1 MFGYVTVCEPE
12 LKVKDLKKYRAY
24 YCGLCRT
31 LKEDYGFMGQMTL
44 TYDMTFAVILLSS
57 LYETIAKHEEHR
69 CKVHPVKRQHMLWNE
84 ITSYAAAMNVLLAYY
99 HMEDDWQDDHKVSSL
114 MTKSLIQGKAKKI
127 IEKYPR
133 QSESIRKSLEEL
145 GECEHEN
152 SMDIDRAAGCFGRL
166 MAELFV
172 WKEDIWE
179 KTLRKMGFYLG
190 KFIYLMD
197 AYEDLPEDRKKNRYN
212 PLKELAKRPDY
223 EVQMEQILRMM
234 IAESTVRFEQEKFKE
249 VQEAYDI
256 IMRERANGGNSYGN
270 NYGYGSSESYSYGN
284 QSYGNQNSSYGY
296 GTMDPKLQAAANY
309 INSRRYRE
317 AINTLDQVQQR
328 SAMWYYLSGC
338 ANAGIGNQILARDH
352 AAQAVNMEPNNMQFR
367 QLLNQLDFNSR
378 RYQNS
383 PYGGGYAPGGQN
395 SCGTGNMCCDLW
407 LADTLCECMGGDLCS
422 CM

>member
-1 MFGYVTVCEPE
+1 MFGYVTANEPE

-24 YCGLCRT
+24 YCGLCST

-57 LYETIAKHEEHR
+57 LYETTTKHEEHR
-69 CKVHPVKRQHMLWNE
+69 CKVHPAKRQHMLQNE

-99 HMEDDWQDDHKVSSL
+99 HMEDDWQDDRKVSSL

-133 QSESIRKSLEEL
+133 QSEIIRKSLKEL

-223 EVQMEQILRMM
+223 EAQMEQILRMM
-234 IAESTVRFEQEKFKE
+234 IAESTVRFEQLPCL
-249 VQEAYDI
+249 VDVDILRNILYDGVWNHYNKI
-256 IMRERANGGNSYGN
+256 QMKKREDNKDEQKS
-270 NYGYGSSESYSYGN
+270 
-284 QSYGNQNSSYGY
+284 
-296 GTMDPKLQAAANY
+296 
-309 INSRRYRE
+309 I
-317 AINTLDQVQQR
+317 
-328 SAMWYYLSGC
+328 
-338 ANAGIGNQILARDH
+338 
-352 AAQAVNMEPNNMQFR
+352 
-367 QLLNQLDFNSR
+367 
-378 RYQNS
+378 
-383 PYGGGYAPGGQN
+383 
-395 SCGTGNMCCDLW
+395 
-407 LADTLCECMGGDLCS
+407 
-422 CM
+422 

>member
-1 MFGYVTVCEPE
+1 MFGYITVCEPE

-24 YCGLCRT
+24 YCGLCST

-57 LYETIAKHEEHR
+57 LYETTTKHEEHR
-69 CKVHPVKRQHMLWNE
+69 CKVHPAKRQHMLQNE

-99 HMEDDWQDDHKVSSL
+99 HMEDDWQDDRKVSSL

-133 QSESIRKSLEEL
+133 QSEIIRKSLKEL

-223 EVQMEQILRMM
+223 EAQMEQILRMM
-234 IAESTVRFEQEKFKE
+234 IAESTVRFEQLPCL
-249 VQEAYDI
+249 VDVDILRNILYDGVWNHYNKI
-256 IMRERANGGNSYGN
+256 QMKKREDNKDEQKS
-270 NYGYGSSESYSYGN
+270 
-284 QSYGNQNSSYGY
+284 
-296 GTMDPKLQAAANY
+296 
-309 INSRRYRE
+309 I
-317 AINTLDQVQQR
+317 
-328 SAMWYYLSGC
+328 
-338 ANAGIGNQILARDH
+338 
-352 AAQAVNMEPNNMQFR
+352 
-367 QLLNQLDFNSR
+367 
-378 RYQNS
+378 
-383 PYGGGYAPGGQN
+383 
-395 SCGTGNMCCDLW
+395 
-407 LADTLCECMGGDLCS
+407 
-422 CM
+422 

>member
-57 LYETIAKHEEHR
+57 LYETTTKHEEHR
-69 CKVHPVKRQHMLWNE
+69 CKVHPAKRQHMLQNE

-99 HMEDDWQDDHKVSSL
+99 HMEDDWQDDRKVSSL

-133 QSESIRKSLEEL
+133 QSEIIRKSLKEL

-166 MAELFV
+166 MAELFI

-223 EVQMEQILRMM
+223 EAQMEQILRMM
-234 IAESTVRFEQEKFKE
+234 IAESTVRFEQLPCL
-249 VQEAYDI
+249 VDVDILRNILYDGVWNHYNKI
-256 IMRERANGGNSYGN
+256 QMKKREDNKDEQKS
-270 NYGYGSSESYSYGN
+270 
-284 QSYGNQNSSYGY
+284 
-296 GTMDPKLQAAANY
+296 
-309 INSRRYRE
+309 I
-317 AINTLDQVQQR
+317 
-328 SAMWYYLSGC
+328 
-338 ANAGIGNQILARDH
+338 
-352 AAQAVNMEPNNMQFR
+352 
-367 QLLNQLDFNSR
+367 
-378 RYQNS
+378 
-383 PYGGGYAPGGQN
+383 
-395 SCGTGNMCCDLW
+395 
-407 LADTLCECMGGDLCS
+407 
-422 CM
+422 

>member
-57 LYETIAKHEEHR
+57 LYETTTKHEEHR
-69 CKVHPVKRQHMLWNE
+69 CKVHPAKRQHMLQNE

-99 HMEDDWQDDHKVSSL
+99 HMEDDWQDNRKVSSL
-114 MTKSLIQGKAKKI
+114 MTKSLIQGKAKKT

-133 QSESIRKSLEEL
+133 QSEIIRKSLKEL

-223 EVQMEQILRMM
+223 EAQMEQILRMM
-234 IAESTVRFEQEKFKE
+234 IAESTVRFEQLPCL
-249 VQEAYDI
+249 VDVDILRNILYDGVWNHYNKI
-256 IMRERANGGNSYGN
+256 QMKKREDNKDEQKS
-270 NYGYGSSESYSYGN
+270 
-284 QSYGNQNSSYGY
+284 
-296 GTMDPKLQAAANY
+296 
-309 INSRRYRE
+309 I
-317 AINTLDQVQQR
+317 
-328 SAMWYYLSGC
+328 
-338 ANAGIGNQILARDH
+338 
-352 AAQAVNMEPNNMQFR
+352 
-367 QLLNQLDFNSR
+367 
-378 RYQNS
+378 
-383 PYGGGYAPGGQN
+383 
-395 SCGTGNMCCDLW
+395 
-407 LADTLCECMGGDLCS
+407 
-422 CM
+422 

>member
-69 CKVHPVKRQHMLWNE
+69 CKVHPVKRQHMLRNE

-99 HMEDDWQDDHKVSSL
+99 HMEDDWMDDRKVSSL

-133 QSESIRKSLEEL
+133 QSEIIRKSLREL
-145 GECEHEN
+145 GECESEN

-197 AYEDLPEDRKKNRYN
+197 AYEDIEQDLKKGTYN
-212 PLKELAKRPDY
+212 PLKKRY
-223 EVQMEQILRMM
+223 EEPGFEEECRQILTMM
-234 IAESTVRFEQEKFKE
+234 MSECCKEFEQLPILQNVDILRNILYSGVWCRYEIVRKKRMKDSAKE
-249 VQEAYDI
+249 V
-256 IMRERANGGNSYGN
+256 
-270 NYGYGSSESYSYGN
+270 
-284 QSYGNQNSSYGY
+284 
-296 GTMDPKLQAAANY
+296 
-309 INSRRYRE
+309 
-317 AINTLDQVQQR
+317 
-328 SAMWYYLSGC
+328 
-338 ANAGIGNQILARDH
+338 
-352 AAQAVNMEPNNMQFR
+352 
-367 QLLNQLDFNSR
+367 
-378 RYQNS
+378 
-383 PYGGGYAPGGQN
+383 
-395 SCGTGNMCCDLW
+395 TGNDL
-407 LADTLCECMGGDLCS
+407 
-422 CM
+422 

>member
-57 LYETIAKHEEHR
+57 LYETTTKHEEHR
-69 CKVHPVKRQHMLWNE
+69 CKVHPAKRQHMLRNE

-99 HMEDDWQDDHKVSSL
+99 HMEDDWQDDRKVSSL

-133 QSESIRKSLEEL
+133 QSEIIRKSLKEL

-197 AYEDLPEDRKKNRYN
+197 AYEDLPEDGKKNRYN

-223 EVQMEQILRMM
+223 EAQMEQILRMM
-234 IAESTVRFEQEKFKE
+234 IAESTVRFEQLPCL
-249 VQEAYDI
+249 VDVDILRNILYDGVWNHYNKI
-256 IMRERANGGNSYGN
+256 QMKKREDNKDEQKS
-270 NYGYGSSESYSYGN
+270 
-284 QSYGNQNSSYGY
+284 
-296 GTMDPKLQAAANY
+296 
-309 INSRRYRE
+309 I
-317 AINTLDQVQQR
+317 
-328 SAMWYYLSGC
+328 
-338 ANAGIGNQILARDH
+338 
-352 AAQAVNMEPNNMQFR
+352 
-367 QLLNQLDFNSR
+367 
-378 RYQNS
+378 
-383 PYGGGYAPGGQN
+383 
-395 SCGTGNMCCDLW
+395 
-407 LADTLCECMGGDLCS
+407 
-422 CM
+422 

>member
-57 LYETIAKHEEHR
+57 LYETTTKHEEHR
-69 CKVHPVKRQHMLWNE
+69 CKVHPAKRQHMLRNE

-99 HMEDDWQDDHKVSSL
+99 HMEDDWQDDRKVSSL

-133 QSESIRKSLEEL
+133 QSEIIRKSLKEL

-179 KTLRKMGFYLG
+179 KTLRKTGFYLG

-197 AYEDLPEDRKKNRYN
+197 AYEDLPEDGKKNRYN

-223 EVQMEQILRMM
+223 EAQMEQILRMM
-234 IAESTVRFEQEKFKE
+234 IAESTVRFEQLPCL
-249 VQEAYDI
+249 VDVDILRNILYDGVWNHYNKI
-256 IMRERANGGNSYGN
+256 QMKKREDNKDEQKS
-270 NYGYGSSESYSYGN
+270 
-284 QSYGNQNSSYGY
+284 
-296 GTMDPKLQAAANY
+296 
-309 INSRRYRE
+309 I
-317 AINTLDQVQQR
+317 
-328 SAMWYYLSGC
+328 
-338 ANAGIGNQILARDH
+338 
-352 AAQAVNMEPNNMQFR
+352 
-367 QLLNQLDFNSR
+367 
-378 RYQNS
+378 
-383 PYGGGYAPGGQN
+383 
-395 SCGTGNMCCDLW
+395 
-407 LADTLCECMGGDLCS
+407 
-422 CM
+422 

>member
-31 LKEDYGFMGQMTL
+31 FKEDYGSIGQMTL

-57 LYETIAKHEEHR
+57 LYETTTKHEEHR
-69 CKVHPVKRQHMLWNE
+69 CKVHPAKRQHMLQNE

-99 HMEDDWQDDHKVSSL
+99 HMEDDWQDDRKVSSL
-114 MTKSLIQGKAKKI
+114 MTKSLIQGKAKKT

-133 QSESIRKSLEEL
+133 QSEIIRKSLKEL

-223 EVQMEQILRMM
+223 EAQMEQILRMM
-234 IAESTVRFEQEKFKE
+234 IAESTVRFEQLPCL
-249 VQEAYDI
+249 VDVDILRNILYDGVWNHYNKI
-256 IMRERANGGNSYGN
+256 QMKKREDNKDEQKS
-270 NYGYGSSESYSYGN
+270 
-284 QSYGNQNSSYGY
+284 
-296 GTMDPKLQAAANY
+296 
-309 INSRRYRE
+309 I
-317 AINTLDQVQQR
+317 
-328 SAMWYYLSGC
+328 
-338 ANAGIGNQILARDH
+338 
-352 AAQAVNMEPNNMQFR
+352 
-367 QLLNQLDFNSR
+367 
-378 RYQNS
+378 
-383 PYGGGYAPGGQN
+383 
-395 SCGTGNMCCDLW
+395 
-407 LADTLCECMGGDLCS
+407 
-422 CM
+422 

>member
-69 CKVHPVKRQHMLWNE
+69 CKVHPVKRQHMLRNE

-114 MTKSLIQGKAKKI
+114 MTKSMIQGKAKKI

-197 AYEDLPEDRKKNRYN
+197 AYEDLDRDVKKHRFN
-212 PLKELAKRPDY
+212 PLAAYRSQPDFEKRMFSMLDLMMADCARSFEKLPLSLDV
-223 EVQMEQILRMM
+223 EILRN
-234 IAESTVRFEQEKFKE
+234 ILYAGVWSKYIKIRNDKNKTEEVKDES
-249 VQEAYDI
+249 
-256 IMRERANGGNSYGN
+256 
-270 NYGYGSSESYSYGN
+270 
-284 QSYGNQNSSYGY
+284 
-296 GTMDPKLQAAANY
+296 L
-309 INSRRYRE
+309 
-317 AINTLDQVQQR
+317 
-328 SAMWYYLSGC
+328 
-338 ANAGIGNQILARDH
+338 
-352 AAQAVNMEPNNMQFR
+352 
-367 QLLNQLDFNSR
+367 
-378 RYQNS
+378 
-383 PYGGGYAPGGQN
+383 
-395 SCGTGNMCCDLW
+395 
-407 LADTLCECMGGDLCS
+407 
-422 CM
+422 

>member
-57 LYETIAKHEEHR
+57 LYETTTKHEEHG
-69 CKVHPVKRQHMLWNE
+69 CKVHPAKRQHMLQNE

-99 HMEDDWQDDHKVSSL
+99 HMEDDWQDDRKVSSL

-133 QSESIRKSLEEL
+133 QSEIIRKSLKEL

-223 EVQMEQILRMM
+223 EAQMEQILRMM
-234 IAESTVRFEQEKFKE
+234 IAESTVRFEQLPCL
-249 VQEAYDI
+249 VDVDILRNILYDGVWNHYNKI
-256 IMRERANGGNSYGN
+256 QMKKREDNKDEQKS
-270 NYGYGSSESYSYGN
+270 
-284 QSYGNQNSSYGY
+284 
-296 GTMDPKLQAAANY
+296 
-309 INSRRYRE
+309 I
-317 AINTLDQVQQR
+317 
-328 SAMWYYLSGC
+328 
-338 ANAGIGNQILARDH
+338 
-352 AAQAVNMEPNNMQFR
+352 
-367 QLLNQLDFNSR
+367 
-378 RYQNS
+378 
-383 PYGGGYAPGGQN
+383 
-395 SCGTGNMCCDLW
+395 
-407 LADTLCECMGGDLCS
+407 
-422 CM
+422 

>member
-57 LYETIAKHEEHR
+57 LYETTTKHEEHR
-69 CKVHPVKRQHMLWNE
+69 CKVHPAKRQHMLQNE

-99 HMEDDWQDDHKVSSL
+99 HMEDDWQDDRKVSSL
-114 MTKSLIQGKAKKI
+114 MTKSLIQGKAKKT

-133 QSESIRKSLEEL
+133 QSEIIRKSLKEL

-223 EVQMEQILRMM
+223 EAQMEQILRMM
-234 IAESTVRFEQEKFKE
+234 VAESAVRFEQLPCL
-249 VQEAYDI
+249 VDVDILRNILYDGVWNHYNKI
-256 IMRERANGGNSYGN
+256 QMKKREDNKDEQKS
-270 NYGYGSSESYSYGN
+270 
-284 QSYGNQNSSYGY
+284 
-296 GTMDPKLQAAANY
+296 
-309 INSRRYRE
+309 I
-317 AINTLDQVQQR
+317 
-328 SAMWYYLSGC
+328 
-338 ANAGIGNQILARDH
+338 
-352 AAQAVNMEPNNMQFR
+352 
-367 QLLNQLDFNSR
+367 
-378 RYQNS
+378 
-383 PYGGGYAPGGQN
+383 
-395 SCGTGNMCCDLW
+395 
-407 LADTLCECMGGDLCS
+407 
-422 CM
+422 